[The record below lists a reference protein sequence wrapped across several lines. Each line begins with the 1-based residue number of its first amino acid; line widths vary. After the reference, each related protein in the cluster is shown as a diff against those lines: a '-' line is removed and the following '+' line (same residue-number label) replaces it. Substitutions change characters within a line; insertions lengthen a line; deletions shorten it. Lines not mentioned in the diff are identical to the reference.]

1 MAGHVTLPNLIS
13 TGRILLVPAVVWLMA
28 ERRFDL
34 AFWGFAIAGVS
45 DGIDGFI
52 ARHWNLR
59 SRLGAFLDPLADKL
73 LLVSTFIT
81 LGLLG
86 LLPDWLVILVV
97 ARDLLIVGGVL
108 LGWVLGADAE
118 PHPSIVS
125 KANTFCQIVLAGTVL
140 LSAGH
145 GWNAHDIIV
154 VLAIVT
160 ATLTVLSGGI
170 YLRDWLRAMSRLA
183 GPRRAESKGLP
194 GMGAR
199 EREER

>member
-34 AFWGFAIAGVS
+34 AFYGFAIAGVS

-73 LLVSTFIT
+73 LLVSTFVT

-86 LLPDWLVILVV
+86 LLPDWLAILVV
-97 ARDLLIVGGVL
+97 ARDVLIIGGVL

-118 PHPSIVS
+118 PHPSVVS
-125 KANTFCQIVLAGTVL
+125 KANTFCQIVLAGGVL
-140 LSAGH
+140 LTAGH
-145 GWNAHDIIV
+145 GWNVPDALGAL
-154 VLAIVT
+154 VLMTAI
-160 ATLTVLSGGI
+160 LTTLSGGA
-170 YLRDWLRAMSRLA
+170 YLLDWLRAMSKLA
-183 GPRRAESKGLP
+183 GPRGGDNGSA
-194 GMGAR
+194 
-199 EREER
+199 

>member
-1 MAGHVTLPNLIS
+1 MAGHITLPNLIS

-34 AFWGFAIAGVS
+34 AFWGFAVAGIS

-73 LLVSTFIT
+73 LLVSTFVT
-81 LGLLG
+81 LGFLG
-86 LLPDWLVILVV
+86 LVPDWLVILVV

-118 PHPSIVS
+118 PHPSLVS
-125 KANTFCQIVLAGTVL
+125 KANTLCQILLAGTVL
-140 LSAGH
+140 FVAGRGWAATDVVSA
-145 GWNAHDIIV
+145 
-154 VLAIVT
+154 LAVMT
-160 ATLTVLSGGI
+160 ALLTALSGAA
-170 YLRDWLRAMSRLA
+170 YLLDWLRAMSRLA
-183 GPRRAESKGLP
+183 GPHEDGRGGGEA
-194 GMGAR
+194 
-199 EREER
+199 